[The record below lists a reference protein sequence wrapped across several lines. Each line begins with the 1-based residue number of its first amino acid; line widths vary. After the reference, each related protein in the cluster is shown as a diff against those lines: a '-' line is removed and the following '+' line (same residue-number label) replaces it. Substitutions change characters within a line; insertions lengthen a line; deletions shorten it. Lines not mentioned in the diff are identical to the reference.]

1 MKKKTVFV
9 DIQELNEYVEEV
21 CKGSVM
27 LTREELVELY
37 NYVYNNI
44 LISPKDKI
52 QLIDAITQISK

>member
-1 MKKKTVFV
+1 MKKKTAFV

-37 NYVYNNI
+37 NYVYNDM

-52 QLIDAITQISK
+52 RLIDAITQISK